1 MAKKPTKTRAK
12 ALTVSI
18 LPPAVIPGT
27 NVVPEA
33 AYRNDRHPIGS
44 GPWKGEPDKFAWTDK
59 ATGYPCVV
67 VREYTGEYGAH
78 VGVPPD
84 HSLSGYKA
92 KAVPGEISEGLHR
105 PVSCAEPC
113 QRNAP
118 EPVSICHIT
127 ARIAHGQRKAAMNPP
142 QEDDAWWLGMVFDGP
157 RDLVPQQHKPRTL
170 SAERGETYRDARFAF
185 EQATLLAQRLHEWEN
200 AASSQQTADTSPP
213 ALPKPGKEDAQ

>member
-1 MAKKPTKTRAK
+1 MAKKPIKSRAK
-12 ALTVSI
+12 ALTVST

-78 VGVPPD
+78 VGVPPT
-84 HSLSGYKA
+84 HSLAGYKA
-92 KAVPGEISEGLHR
+92 EAVPGEISEGLHR
-105 PVSCAEPC
+105 PISSAAPC
-113 QRNAP
+113 QRHAP
-118 EPVSICHIT
+118 EPVSICHVGGQPAQA
-127 ARIAHGQRKAAMNPP
+127 AREAAENSAR
-142 QEDDAWWLGMVFDGP
+142 EDDAWWLGMIFDGP
-157 RDLVPQQHKPRTL
+157 RDFVPKGGKRNL

-185 EQATLLAQRLHEWEN
+185 EQATLLARKLFDWQNEE
-200 AASSQQTADTSPP
+200 SPDQ
-213 ALPKPGKEDAQ
+213 AVDAGRSGLPGPDKEGSR

>member
-1 MAKKPTKTRAK
+1 MAKKPAKTRAK
-12 ALTVSI
+12 ALTVST

-33 AYRNDRHPIGS
+33 AYRNDHHPIGS

-78 VGVPPD
+78 VGVPPT

-105 PVSCAEPC
+105 PISSAEPC

-118 EPVSICHIT
+118 EPVSICHIS
-127 ARIAHGQRKAAMNPP
+127 ARIAHGQRMAAMNPQ
-142 QEDDAWWLGMVFDGP
+142 QEDDAWWLGMTFDGP
-157 RDLVPQQHKPRTL
+157 RDLVPAGGKRNL

-185 EQATLLAQRLHEWEN
+185 EQATLLARKLFDWEN
-200 AASSQQTADTSPP
+200 GGSSDQTLDAGPSGLPRPDTEGSR
-213 ALPKPGKEDAQ
+213 

>member
-12 ALTVSI
+12 PLTVST

-84 HSLSGYKA
+84 HSLSGYA
-92 KAVPGEISEGLHR
+92 AEAVPGDIGAGLHR
-105 PVSCAEPC
+105 PITCAQPC
-113 QRNAP
+113 QRSAP
-118 EPVSICHIT
+118 EPVSICHVRERWPLT
-127 ARIAHGQRKAAMNPP
+127 APHSETGEKIKD
-142 QEDDAWWLGMVFDGP
+142 EAWWLGMIFDGP
-157 RDLVPQQHKPRTL
+157 RDFVPAGGERAL
-170 SAERGETYRDARFAF
+170 AAERGETYRDARFAF
-185 EQATLLAQRLHEWEN
+185 EQATLLARRLQDYDRQVGEE
-200 AASSQQTADTSPP
+200 DTSGKDPI
-213 ALPKPGKEDAQ
+213 ALPASGKETGR

>member
-33 AYRNDRHPIGS
+33 AYRNDRHPIRP
-44 GPWKGEPDKFAWTDK
+44 GPWKNEPDKFAWTDP
-59 ATGYPCVV
+59 TSGFPCVV
-67 VREYTGEYGAH
+67 VRGYAGEYSAH

-92 KAVPGEISEGLHR
+92 KAGPGEISEGLHR

-127 ARIAHGQRKAAMNPP
+127 ARIAHGQPRSGVDLLQCCVPNIANRPASTH
-142 QEDDAWWLGMVFDGP
+142 QASGMIQS
-157 RDLVPQQHKPRTL
+157 RNSRI
-170 SAERGETYRDARFAF
+170 
-185 EQATLLAQRLHEWEN
+185 
-200 AASSQQTADTSPP
+200 ASSSI
-213 ALPKPGKEDAQ
+213 LSGSSIS